1 MNRGNNGNTSR
12 APTMTGAD
20 PSPSAPLRQHI
31 FLPDLCTPCA
41 LKQESAT
48 PVLNSRSRPLAL
60 GHFSNPDGSSSTLEG
75 ERTSIRRGM
84 RGDELQEQPPDLI
97 IALEPAEPLGGWA
110 ACE

>member
-1 MNRGNNGNTSR
+1 MNRGNTGTHR
-12 APTMTGAD
+12 A
-20 PSPSAPLRQHI
+20 RQSWLQHVL
-31 FLPDLCTPCA
+31 LPDLCTLRA
-41 LKQESAT
+41 LRQESAT

-60 GHFSNPDGSSSTLEG
+60 GHFSNPDGISNPDGSSSTLEG